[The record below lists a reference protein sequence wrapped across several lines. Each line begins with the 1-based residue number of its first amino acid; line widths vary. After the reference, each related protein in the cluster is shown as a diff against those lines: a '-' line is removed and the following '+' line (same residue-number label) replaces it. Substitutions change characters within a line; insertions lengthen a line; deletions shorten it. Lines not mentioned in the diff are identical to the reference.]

1 MYLWKIPYLRE
12 FSLNKQVFWG
22 IRNDITIHIRRKPTG
37 EREEH
42 EHGVASFDDILL
54 GLSAQTID
62 NVFAFVR
69 RAFQPVG

>member
-22 IRNDITIHIRRKPTG
+22 IRNDITIHIRCKPTG
-37 EREEH
+37 EGEEH

-54 GLSAQTID
+54 GLSAQTVD
-62 NVFAFVR
+62 NVFAFFG